1 MKKIFYSNEFNPA
14 SYDAGF
20 EDGKNTVTEELISK
34 YLQVFGDITLSE
46 LLARI
51 QELEEQEN
59 RG

>member
-20 EDGKNTVTEELISK
+20 EDGKNAGRKELISE
-34 YLQVFGDITLSE
+34 YLKIFGDITLSE

-51 QELEEQEN
+51 QEEEE
-59 RG
+59 